1 MLGGYSS
8 SNAIIHMIKYFDSDI
23 SVYKIV
29 NFMWKKHA
37 EFFASHYPIDL
48 VYNQISVFNKT
59 KIITRRFG
67 KL

>member
-1 MLGGYSS
+1 
-8 SNAIIHMIKYFDSDI
+8 MIKYFDSDI

-48 VYNQISVFNKT
+48 VYNQIQNKNNHE
-59 KIITRRFG
+59 KIW
-67 KL
+67 